1 MANADKEKK
10 SKTISVILPMDMVS
24 ALEDKMREEE
34 RNMSYIIRK
43 AIQEYLNKEN

>member
-1 MANADKEKK
+1 MLDNKEKK

-24 ALEDKMREEE
+24 ALEDKMKKEE

-43 AIQEYLNKEN
+43 AIQEYLDKEN

>member
-1 MANADKEKK
+1 MLDNKEKK

-24 ALEDKMREEE
+24 ALEDKMRKEE